1 MKVAN
6 SHWYFSLEQDAVSGP
21 QAGAL
26 RCAGGGDA
34 ASVAHD
40 ASTLEASGGE
50 VGG

>member
-21 QAGAL
+21 QAGTL
-26 RCAGGGDA
+26 RCAVGGDA
-34 ASVAHD
+34 ASVEHD